1 MPSLLDIRRRIRSV
15 KNTQQLTK
23 AMKMVSAAK
32 LRRAQE
38 RVLSAR
44 PYANQLRS
52 VLGSLAG
59 KLENITHPLLEVRP
73 EERILAIVVTA
84 DRGLCGAFNANI
96 IKAAQSF
103 LLENPAK
110 DKRMFAVGRKGRDF
124 FKRRS
129 VNIVSEYVNF
139 FSKLDVAHARDISRE
154 VVEMYSKAEVDA
166 VYLVYNEFKS
176 VIQQR
181 IVVEK
186 LLPLGSD
193 DVQAAQASQ
202 GMTARVDYIFE
213 QPPQEILN
221 RLLPRYVEIQIYR
234 SLLESAAAEHGGRM
248 AAMDAASRNA
258 GEMIDL
264 LTLNMNRVR
273 QAAITREIIEVV
285 SGAGAQ

>member
-44 PYANQLRS
+44 PYANQLKS

-59 KLENITHPLLEVRP
+59 KLENISHPLLETRP
-73 EERILAIVVTA
+73 EERILAVVVTA
-84 DRGLCGAFNANI
+84 DRGLCGGFNSNI
-96 IKAAQSF
+96 IKAGQTF
-103 LLENPAK
+103 LLEHPSK
-110 DKRMFAVGRKGRDF
+110 DKRLFAVGRKGRDF
-124 FKRRS
+124 FKRRT
-129 VNIVSEYVNF
+129 VNIVAEYVNF
-139 FSKLDVAHARDISRE
+139 FTKLDVAHARDISQQI
-154 VVEMYSKAEVDA
+154 VEMYTKAEVDA
-166 VYLVYNEFKS
+166 VYLIYNEFKS

-186 LLPLGSD
+186 LLPLGTD
-193 DVQAAQASQ
+193 DVTATQ
-202 GMTARVDYIFE
+202 GTVDYIFE

-221 RLLPRYVEIQIYR
+221 RLLPRYVEIQVFR
-234 SLLESAAAEHGGRM
+234 ALLESAAAEHGGRM
-248 AAMDAASRNA
+248 AAMEAASRNA

>member
-1 MPSLLDIRRRIRSV
+1 
-15 KNTQQLTK
+15 
-23 AMKMVSAAK
+23 MKMVSAAK

-44 PYANQLRS
+44 PYANQLKS

-59 KLENITHPLLEVRP
+59 KLEGISHPLLEVRP
-73 EERILAIVVTA
+73 EERILAVVVTA
-84 DRGLCGAFNANI
+84 DRGLCGGFNSNI
-96 IKAAQSF
+96 IKAGQTF
-103 LLENPAK
+103 LLEHPAK
-110 DKRMFAVGRKGRDF
+110 DKRLFAVGRKGRDF
-124 FKRRS
+124 FKRRT
-129 VNIVSEYVNF
+129 VNIVAEYVNF
-139 FSKLDVAHARDISRE
+139 FTKLDVAHARDISQQI
-154 VVEMYSKAEVDA
+154 VELYTKAEVDA
-166 VYLVYNEFKS
+166 VYLIYNEFKS

-186 LLPLGSD
+186 LLPLGTD
-193 DVQAAQASQ
+193 DVSAPAAP
-202 GMTARVDYIFE
+202 TALQPTVDYIFE

-221 RLLPRYVEIQIYR
+221 RLLPRYVEIQVFR
-234 SLLESAAAEHGGRM
+234 ALLESAAAEHGGRM
-248 AAMDAASRNA
+248 AAMDAATRNA